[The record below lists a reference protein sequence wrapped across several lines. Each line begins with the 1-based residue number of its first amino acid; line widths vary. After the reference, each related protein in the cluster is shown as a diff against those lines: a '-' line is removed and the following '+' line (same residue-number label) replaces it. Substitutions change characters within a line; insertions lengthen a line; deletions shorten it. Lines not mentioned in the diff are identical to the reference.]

1 MNIDPTTALDFF
13 QQPRVLSSD
22 HDPNQWNGYR
32 DDMSCGIQG
41 GYRAYISG
49 DKEPRC
55 ERGRLRWGY
64 AWNNEGAPH
73 RECSRHP
80 SSLRACTIEERVV
93 VAGMA
98 SSESAAPTKA
108 TAATGATMT
117 SAGQA
122 PLATATMVTEGSIRL
137 QYSVGKC
144 PLFGSP

>member
-64 AWNNEGAPH
+64 AWNNEG
-73 RECSRHP
+73 E
-80 SSLRACTIEERVV
+80 LRD
-93 VAGMA
+93 
-98 SSESAAPTKA
+98 
-108 TAATGATMT
+108 
-117 SAGQA
+117 SAGA
-122 PLATATMVTEGSIRL
+122 CAG
-137 QYSVGKC
+137 
-144 PLFGSP
+144 